1 MFSLEERRLLV
12 EQSVDRME
20 NVFVDVFD
28 GLLVHY
34 ADQKGACAIIR
45 GLRAV
50 SDFEY
55 EFQMALMNRK
65 LMPRLETVFLMP
77 SEEYTYVN
85 SSIVKEIATLGGRV
99 DCFLPDPVVRALLKK
114 VKRT

>member
-1 MFSLEERRLLV
+1 
-12 EQSVDRME
+12 
-20 NVFVDVFD
+20 
-28 GLLVHY
+28 
-34 ADQKGACAIIR
+34 
-45 GLRAV
+45 
-50 SDFEY
+50 
-55 EFQMALMNRK
+55 MALMNRK